1 MPLSRSAIQGYQII
15 IPVFFAGSIKSRSNQ
30 RRKKMK
36 TWFVVL
42 ICLGSFIA
50 NQARAEGFTL
60 ESDDIGGQI
69 SEAQVFNG
77 YGCRGGNTSPQL
89 RWRNIPPDTR
99 SFAVTVYNPDAP
111 TGSGWWH
118 WVVFNIPADIREL
131 KRGAGN
137 PEKNLAPKGSIQ
149 SMTDWGRPGYGGP
162 CPPKGELHRHI
173 FTVYALDIAKAGLD
187 PENLLDAHATPAML
201 GCLMA
206 DHIIAKASLIAYYG
220 R

>member
-1 MPLSRSAIQGYQII
+1 
-15 IPVFFAGSIKSRSNQ
+15 
-30 RRKKMK
+30 MK
-36 TWFVVL
+36 AMLVSL
-42 ICLGSFIA
+42 MCLGCLIA
-50 NQARAEGFTL
+50 NQACAEGFTL
-60 ESDDIGGQI
+60 ESDDIGGQL

-77 YGCRGGNTSPQL
+77 YGCKGGNTSPQL
-89 RWRNIPPDTR
+89 RWRNVPPGTK

-149 SMTDWGRPGYGGP
+149 SMTDWGRPGYGGA
-162 CPPKGELHRHI
+162 CPPKGEIHRHI
-173 FTVYALDIAKAGLD
+173 FTVYALDFEKVRLD

-201 GCLMA
+201 GCVMA
-206 DHIIAKASLIAYYG
+206 GHIIAKASLIAYYG
-220 R
+220 RR